1 MPKKRYSSTEDQF
14 NRWIK
19 EGRGSGRLADYTP
32 WITVRDVPSEGR
44 SHRVFGH
51 KCQRTHHMLSDI
63 ELAVFLLMEWHLD
76 VVEIREQFP
85 LEREATL
92 RIAKDAG
99 IAHPAVSGVMQ
110 YMSSDFLVDTKDINQ
125 PKFALQVKPSSMLQ
139 DKRVIEK
146 LELERRYWLEK
157 GIPWYVVT
165 EKEIPV
171 NVIQNISW
179 IYPMQRDEIALSEL
193 IEKTNYFS
201 YHFSEAP
208 NRGVIDICKDL
219 DMAYTLPIGQ
229 SIRELRQL
237 LAHRCFKF
245 NCCIEIHKLQ
255 ANQFKKADVALLT
268 EALYVSNQ

>member
-1 MPKKRYSSTEDQF
+1 MPKKRYSPTDDQF

-63 ELAVFLLMEWHLD
+63 ELAVFLLLEWHLD

-92 RIAKDAG
+92 RIAKEAS
-99 IAHPAVSGVMQ
+99 IAHPAISGVKQ
-110 YMSSDFLVDTKDINQ
+110 YMSSDFLVNSKDRNQ
-125 PKFALQVKPSSMLQ
+125 PKFALQVKHSDTLN

-146 LELERRYWLEK
+146 LEIERRYWLEK
-157 GIPWYVVT
+157 EIPWYIVT
-165 EKEIPV
+165 EKEIPP
-171 NVIQNISW
+171 NVIPNISW
-179 IYPMQRDEIALSEL
+179 IYPIQRDEITLSEL
-193 IEKTNYFS
+193 IDKTSYFS

-208 NRGVIDICKDL
+208 KRRIIDICKDL

-229 SIRELRQL
+229 SLKELRQL

-245 NCCIEIHKLQ
+245 NCCLEVHKLQ
-255 ANQFKKADVALLT
+255 AHQLSRANIGLLT